1 MVELDQEQR
10 DRESDILAQI
20 SDVEDKARSYEE
32 HIDELAS
39 TNTGLRETL
48 RNQESG
54 TEAHVDDVQR

>member
-48 RNQESG
+48 RN
-54 TEAHVDDVQR
+54 